1 MTALT
6 EPIMQWRGTIWRAAS
21 KFQIGTEIARS
32 GDAAQRLV
40 RTPFACH
47 CIPLIAEALLRRGT
61 LAGDEIGGMIAADA

>member
-21 KFQIGTEIARS
+21 KLQIGTDIARL

-40 RTPFACH
+40 RTPFARRR
-47 CIPLIAEALLRRGT
+47 IPLIAEALLRRGT
-61 LAGDEIGGMIAADA
+61 LVGDEIGGMIAAHA